1 MNDPRLDHEK
11 HRYAAI
17 RERLLADDPDLDE
30 RTLLD
35 TLEGVTDL
43 HDMLAAATRAA
54 LNDEGVADMLK
65 RRIAELTERRN
76 HFEDR
81 AERRRQKVRDIMLEL
96 DIKRIAP
103 DDFTAT
109 LRQAPPKVVVIDET
123 LIPPGFWEMRP
134 HLLKAELLTALK
146 DGLQLDGA
154 TLTTAGM
161 SLSVRTK

>member
-1 MNDPRLDHEK
+1 MNEHQLDAE
-11 HRYAAI
+11 RIRAIAI
-17 RERLLADDPDLDE
+17 RDRLLLDDPDLDE
-30 RTLLD
+30 RTLAD
-35 TLEGVTDL
+35 TLEGLTNL
-43 HDMLAAATRAA
+43 NEILAATVRAA
-54 LNDEGVADMLK
+54 LEDEAIIDMLDLRIVALDK
-65 RRIAELTERRN
+65 RRDGFK
-76 HFEDR
+76 HR

-96 DIKRIAP
+96 DLKRLAP
-103 DDFTAT
+103 GDFTAT

-154 TLTTAGM
+154 TLSNAGM